1 MQTVNGKG
9 RVLVVDDEEQI
20 RDLLRE
26 HLSLE
31 GYVCRTCA
39 SGDDALTALAEDG
52 FDVVLSDFRMPGMSG
67 LALLGQVRQRYPR
80 LAFVMITVDDDVRVG
95 VEAMKQG
102 ASDYLL
108 KPSQIR
114 TVVASVERALEKKRL
129 EFELEDYRLHL
140 EQMVAE
146 RTRQLTEALEDIK
159 QTYDGTLEALGAALD
174 LRDGQTAGHSERV
187 TRYCV
192 RIARALGLAG
202 EELKQLVRG
211 AYLHDVGKMG
221 IPDSILLKKGTLS
234 AEESSVM
241 QTHVRI
247 GCELVERVTFLNP
260 AAELILAHQERWDGG
275 GYPRGLRG
283 EEIPLPARIFAV
295 ADTLDAMTSERPYRR
310 GVSFAAA
317 RAEIARQSGLQFD
330 PEVVRVFLSIPLA
343 EWNQI
348 RDEVRLKSRSYVRR
362 SSALCP
368 PPCPQTPEHEGR
380 RWSD

>member
-1 MQTVNGKG
+1 MGRVGVKG
-9 RVLVVDDEEQI
+9 RVLVVDDEAQV

-31 GYVCRTCA
+31 GYACRTCP
-39 SGDDALTALAEDG
+39 SGDDALSALAQES
-52 FDVVLSDFRMPGMSG
+52 FDAVVSDFRMPGISG
-67 LALLGQVRQRYPR
+67 LNLLDHVRQKYPR
-80 LAFVMITVDDDVRVG
+80 LAFIMVTIEDDVRVV

-108 KPSQIR
+108 KPGQIK

-129 EFELEDYRLHL
+129 ELELENYRLRL

-146 RTRQLTEALEDIK
+146 RTQQLTKALESIE

-187 TRYCV
+187 TRYCL

-202 EELKQLVRG
+202 EQLKHLVRG

-221 IPDSILLKKGTLS
+221 IPDRILLKKGALT
-234 AEESSVM
+234 AEEMSVM
-241 QTHVRI
+241 RTHVRI
-247 GCELVERVTFLNP
+247 GCELVERVAFLTP
-260 AAELILAHQERWDGG
+260 AAELILNHQERWDGR
-275 GYPRGLRG
+275 GYPRGLR
-283 EEIPLPARIFAV
+283 EQEIPLPARIFAV
-295 ADTLDAMTSERPYRR
+295 ADTLDAITSERPYRQ

-330 PEVVRVFLSIPLA
+330 PEVVGVFLSVPLT
-343 EWNQI
+343 EWEQI
-348 RDEVRLKSRSYVRR
+348 RNEVCLKAGSHLVRTFAVPTAR
-362 SSALCP
+362 QHP
-368 PPCPQTPEHEGR
+368 PEHEGS
-380 RWSD
+380 RWSN